1 MDPHSALLLVHAA
14 ATWAMVGLVWFVQVV
29 HYPLFAQVGAD
40 GFVVYEREHIRR
52 TNRIVVPTMLAEAG
66 SAGLL
71 LWVEPGSPLVVAGAG
86 LLAAIWLSTFA
97 IQVPLH
103 AKLERGFD
111 PGVQRRLVATSW
123 FRTLAWSARGAIALA
138 LLAG

>member
-1 MDPHSALLLVHAA
+1 MDPHGALLLVHAA

-29 HYPLFAQVGAD
+29 HYPLFARVGVE

-52 TNRIVVPTMLAEAG
+52 TNRVVVPTMLVEGG
-66 SAGLL
+66 STGLL
-71 LWVEPGSPLVVAGAG
+71 LWVEPASPLVVTGAG

-111 PGVQRRLVATSW
+111 PVAQRRLVTTSW
-123 FRTLAWSARGAIALA
+123 FRTLVWSVRGVVALA
-138 LLAG
+138 LLVP